1 MRARP
6 AGKPPTARGPARP
19 SGSLAGLSARP
30 AQRTRPPRGV
40 AGRLHARV
48 HAADGART
56 SGCARA
62 APCRH
67 LAEGRHQRAA
77 RQDLGLVPWRPHQPD
92 VSAGIGRAP
101 SRSRRGARMTAVAQV
116 AAGWPRSSAPERP
129 ASMPLFPTLWPSM
142 MRGAASADGL
152 PFPLTDPG
160 RREFTFARY
169 GIYAVARAL
178 GLEER
183 EVLFPAFFHCVE
195 LDALLAA
202 GAKIALYPIGADL
215 QLDPQAIADR
225 IGPRTAALYVIHYAG
240 FPAPIRGLRALC
252 RDRGLALIE
261 DCAHALLS
269 AVDGEPLGSFGD
281 AAVFSLPKSLPTPDG
296 GIALRM
302 GKAAYAATGAAY
314 VPMGT
319 PDFDLAQADTI
330 MSALSRRILMRQDF
344 AAIVLRRRRN
354 YRYLLERLDDVA
366 PPIVAALPEEGCPLF
381 YPFRVARRDAVLAR
395 LRALSV
401 PVGEFWP
408 ERHPM
413 TPDGEFPGVNDLRA
427 TALWLPCHQ
436 DMTQDA
442 LEWLV
447 LRVRQAVLGE
457 R

>member
-1 MRARP
+1 
-6 AGKPPTARGPARP
+6 
-19 SGSLAGLSARP
+19 
-30 AQRTRPPRGV
+30 
-40 AGRLHARV
+40 
-48 HAADGART
+48 
-56 SGCARA
+56 
-62 APCRH
+62 
-67 LAEGRHQRAA
+67 
-77 RQDLGLVPWRPHQPD
+77 
-92 VSAGIGRAP
+92 
-101 SRSRRGARMTAVAQV
+101 MTAVAEV
-116 AAGWPRSSAPERP
+116 AAGWPRSVAPARP

-142 MRGAASADGL
+142 MRGAASAAGL

-160 RREFTFARY
+160 RREFSFARY
-169 GIYAVARAL
+169 GIYAIARAL
-178 GLEER
+178 GLEGR

-240 FPAPIRGLRALC
+240 FPAPIRALRTLC

-269 AVDGEPLGSFGD
+269 SVEGRPLGSFGD
-281 AAVFSLPKSLPTPDG
+281 GAVFSLPKSLPTPDG
-296 GIALRM
+296 GIALLRGGWSEGARRQRQPRRAWLAAHTASLLLANLQMRHLPAAAEVRAVALRM

-319 PDFDLAQADTI
+319 PDFDLAQADTT

-344 AAIVLRRRRN
+344 ATIVARRRRN

-366 PPIVAALPEEGCPLF
+366 PPIVGALPEEGCPLF

-395 LRALSV
+395 LQAQSV
-401 PVGEFWP
+401 PLGEFWP

-413 TPDGEFPGVNDLRA
+413 TPDGEFPGVNELRA

-436 DMTQDA
+436 DMTQEA

-447 LRVRQAVLGE
+447 LQVRQAVLGE